1 MELVLLRCYSEL
13 QCVGGRLPEGAEW
26 KQRCTASNSGG
37 ALLPPTTPLEPLVPT
52 HYLVLTDMTCKLHQV
67 VLAPRKEV
75 GGAGGVGTSGT

>member
-1 MELVLLRCYSEL
+1 MEDSLRGL
-13 QCVGGRLPEGAEW
+13 NGNR
-26 KQRCTASNSGG
+26 G
-37 ALLPPTTPLEPLVPT
+37 ALPLTVEVHCCPPTTPLDPLVPT